1 MLISILPCQSHAC
14 RAIYGHYKK
23 TYKDLIEE
31 REQSGLLSKEND
43 AMRSAHA
50 TLQSEIAELE
60 WTQSKLLF
68 DEKDALRREHA
79 RETQFLKSRIAEL
92 EFLLEC
98 ETKPGEVECAR
109 RVESFHAD
117 QCAELQQELEVAQK
131 ETKDE
136 RLRARVLR
144 DDKARLR
151 DELEHAKRAASGATK
166 EKELYKARA
175 DTAEGLLNEAM
186 FISRPEG
193 ENQPVK
199 RKIEEVSVGP
209 VWYHLERQLEETK
222 RAEVAEEVR
231 RNCQPVKREM
241 VEGLVPLEAAAA

>member
-1 MLISILPCQSHAC
+1 MCQ
-14 RAIYGHYKK
+14 
-23 TYKDLIEE
+23 
-31 REQSGLLSKEND
+31 
-43 AMRSAHA
+43 
-50 TLQSEIAELE
+50 
-60 WTQSKLLF
+60 
-68 DEKDALRREHA
+68 
-79 RETQFLKSRIAEL
+79 
-92 EFLLEC
+92 
-98 ETKPGEVECAR
+98 AR
-109 RVESFHAD
+109 RVSQVPCRPVCGA
-117 QCAELQQELEVAQK
+117 AAGIGSGS
-131 ETKDE
+131 KDE
-136 RLRARVLR
+136 RLRAGVLR

-222 RAEVAEEVR
+222 RAEDAEEVR

-241 VEGLVPLEAAAA
+241 VEGLVPLEAAGSNSA